1 MLSSRFGHSLSGAL
15 AKGASR
21 SQNTPWRVQLRIPLQ
36 FGPRWIIKAAPP
48 SSGHTDHPARRPLSR
63 SPRSLPNF
71 VANSYSSFKIS
82 LLGSLLRS
90 PQASL
95 LLNIHLFQS
104 STASFFPFLSLPP
117 PFLSLCLSLTGLEEL
132 RDEGLCLIHLFV
144 TSYQQCW
151 THDGSQVNAS

>member
-1 MLSSRFGHSLSGAL
+1 MLSSRFVHSLSGAL

-21 SQNTPWRVQLRIPLQ
+21 SQNTPSRVQLRIPFQ

-48 SSGHTDHPARRPLSR
+48 SSDHPARQPLSR

-104 STASFFPFLSLPP
+104 STTSFFPFPSLPP

-132 RDEGLCLIHLFV
+132 RDEGLCLIPLFV
-144 TSYQQCW
+144 SSYQQCW